1 MTDILK
7 IINEL
12 GINKQFLPII
22 YCLLLLGALYK
33 PLKSFWDDISRS
45 RLNNLKE
52 AHNFNGHDKGT
63 KKFLKTSLSEEYF
76 KLATGLSLGFGYQE
90 KLMELYLKNKAPVAF
105 HHYKRV
111 AEYFKFDDDQNI
123 VSIKIPKFAQ
133 IIGYCQA
140 ILGFYLL
147 GDFFLVLFNFSD
159 VLKALNTFNGVLIVT
174 GIGML
179 LGIISFCGS
188 ICILNPYFIYK
199 SSVHVNKQIG
209 SADFTCFYHWAL
221 YKREFTFEKE
231 FTLRNKKFNLPKKF
245 RNKKFNPPM
254 ILMRLIVFYIP
265 IPVAGFFLAYFQT
278 TSA

>member
-105 HHYKRV
+105 YHYKRV
-111 AEYFKFDDDQNI
+111 AKYFKFDDDKNI
-123 VSIKIPKFAQ
+123 ISIKIPKLSQ
-133 IIGYCQA
+133 TIGYCQA
-140 ILGFYLL
+140 ILGF
-147 GDFFLVLFNFSD
+147 LFIRKCS
-159 VLKALNTFNGVLIVT
+159 A
-174 GIGML
+174 
-179 LGIISFCGS
+179 ISF
-188 ICILNPYFIYK
+188 
-199 SSVHVNKQIG
+199 
-209 SADFTCFYHWAL
+209 
-221 YKREFTFEKE
+221 
-231 FTLRNKKFNLPKKF
+231 
-245 RNKKFNPPM
+245 
-254 ILMRLIVFYIP
+254 
-265 IPVAGFFLAYFQT
+265 
-278 TSA
+278 

>member
-111 AEYFKFDDDQNI
+111 AEYFKFDDDKNI
-123 VSIKIPKFAQ
+123 ISIKIPKLSQ
-133 IIGYCQA
+133 TIGYCQA

-147 GDFFLVLFNFSD
+147 GSVVLFLFRLLDIRIKNFHEILVLI
-159 VLKALNTFNGVLIVT
+159 GIV
-174 GIGML
+174 IL
-179 LGIISFCGS
+179 LWMILLFGFF
-188 ICILNPYFIYK
+188 CILKPYSIYK
-199 SSVHVNKQIG
+199 SSVYVNKQIG
-209 SADFTCFYHWAL
+209 STDFTCFYHRAL
-221 YKREFTFEKE
+221 EKK
-231 FTLRNKKFNLPKKF
+231 TLRL
-245 RNKKFNPPM
+245 
-254 ILMRLIVFYIP
+254 LFYIP
-265 IPVAGFFLAYFQT
+265 IPALALFLVFVQAYFQT